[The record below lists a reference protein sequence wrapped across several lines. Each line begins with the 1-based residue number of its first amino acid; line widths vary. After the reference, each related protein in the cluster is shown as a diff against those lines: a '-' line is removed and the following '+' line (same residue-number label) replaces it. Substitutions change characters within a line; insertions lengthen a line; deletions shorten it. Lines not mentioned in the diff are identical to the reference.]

1 MAIFAHFCPFSA
13 ILNKILNKIF
23 DLLCEQFFQDR
34 FFQEPLISTQEDV
47 LKTYILVS
55 PLLASK
61 NHLSVSI
68 LGVGGTLDI

>member
-1 MAIFAHFCPFSA
+1 MGKNGQKWPFF
-13 ILNKILNKIF
+13 K
-23 DLLCEQFFQDR
+23 FFRTD
-34 FFQEPLISTQEDV
+34 FFKDPTQEGV

-68 LGVGGTLDI
+68 LGVRDDQFNKQGLKDSSAAMRSKNTRE